1 MQQPR
6 AMQSPPEPSSIPL
19 PDVPVIGGSNGTV
32 QATPGSSPMM
42 AMPNMPADLMS
53 SPMDLDAFEAKVSA
67 SGIMRAVSEPEVA
80 EESNGAEEDGSIC
93 SVFMGKN
100 NSARV
105 HQLVAE
111 LHGIS
116 VPEATRYCQKP
127 MVALAKEVSY
137 ADAQDIRQRFAALN
151 VNVRITKRK

>member
-1 MQQPR
+1 M
-6 AMQSPPEPSSIPL
+6 I
-19 PDVPVIGGSNGTV
+19 
-32 QATPGSSPMM
+32 
-42 AMPNMPADLMS
+42 AMPNMPDDLMS

-80 EESNGAEEDGSIC
+80 EESGNGAEQEEDGSIC

-100 NSARV
+100 NSAKV

-127 MVALAKEVSY
+127 MVALAKEVTY
-137 ADAQDIRQRFAALN
+137 TAAQDIRQRFAALN